1 MQEFLELSSE
11 LAEEAGVIARQYYR
25 QSFDVETK
33 ADSSPVTI
41 ADKTIEA
48 KLREILE
55 AKRPDDGIFGEEYDR
70 KPSRS
75 GLTWVIDPI
84 DGTKSF
90 MVGRPTFGTLIGLWE
105 GDTPL
110 LGIIDQPISNE
121 RWIGGQG
128 LPATLNGTPIKTR
141 ACPDISLAV
150 SGSTTPAMYDHTGP
164 AYQPFEKQGRA
175 MIWGGDCYMYGL
187 LACGFMDIVI
197 EASLKPYDYAAVV
210 PIVHS
215 AGGVMTD
222 WQGRPLTLESAG
234 EILACGDKTLHEK
247 ALKLIARH

>member
-11 LAEEAGVIARQYYR
+11 LAEAAGVVARQYYR
-25 QSFDVETK
+25 QPFDVETK
-33 ADSSPVTI
+33 SDSSPVTI

-48 KLREILE
+48 KLREMLE
-55 AKRPDDGIFGEEYDR
+55 SSRPDDGIFGEEYDR

-121 RWIGGQG
+121 RWIGGKG
-128 LPATLNGTPIKTR
+128 LPATLNGAPVKTR
-141 ACPDISLAV
+141 ACSDISLAV

-164 AYQPFEKQGRA
+164 VYEAFEKTGRA

-187 LACGFMDIVI
+187 LACGFMDIII

-210 PIVHS
+210 PIIQS

-222 WQGRPLTLESAG
+222 WQGRALTLESSG
-234 EILACGDKTLHEK
+234 EILACGDKTLHEA
-247 ALKLIARH
+247 ALKLIA